1 MSTIKINDKWN
12 IDYDGVQYSPERYEE
27 SKLILG
33 GVNKGKMSKG
43 GWTLRKK
50 YFPTITSCLNYI
62 IEQSVFEKG
71 DMTLTEFLVEYK
83 ASADE
88 LSALVKQA
96 IEGVNN

>member
-12 IDYDGVQYSPERYEE
+12 MNYDGVQYSPERYEE

-43 GWTLRKK
+43 
-50 YFPTITSCLNYI
+50 
-62 IEQSVFEKG
+62 

-88 LSALVKQA
+88 LSVLVKQA
-96 IEGVNN
+96 IEGVE